1 MARVQACLYPQELL
15 RGYYLRKQ
23 IRTPIGR
30 IEVAMVNI
38 NGFVCLWQVLPRGVG
53 LSWHFA
59 SPKTRVGLP
68 KPSTITIQLGVEWQH
83 VLPATTAL
91 NVKVLSY
98 VYLQW
103 NSSGEETLFQNLPC
117 SACKVIDAMARV
129 HEDLWETTL
138 RVITCGQ
145 FYPDSLTY
153 QLSTYYLSNAI
164 IDPVHVRL
172 VDAREALHINSYNIW
187 VGR

>member
-1 MARVQACLYPQELL
+1 
-15 RGYYLRKQ
+15 
-23 IRTPIGR
+23 
-30 IEVAMVNI
+30 MVNI

-53 LSWHFA
+53 LFWHFA

-91 NVKVLSY
+91 NVQVLSY
-98 VYLQW
+98 VCLQW

-164 IDPVHVRL
+164 IDPCLYMYASWMHGKPCILIHTTSGLAGSSQDRRSL
-172 VDAREALHINSYNIW
+172 PDSQPHIILSTPATRAYY
-187 VGR
+187 RH